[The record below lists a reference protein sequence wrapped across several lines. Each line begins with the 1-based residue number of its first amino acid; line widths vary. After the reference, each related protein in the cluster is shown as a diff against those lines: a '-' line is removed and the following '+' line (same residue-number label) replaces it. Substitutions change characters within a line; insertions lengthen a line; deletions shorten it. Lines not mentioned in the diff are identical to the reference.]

1 MTLNSRTPN
10 KEKTGPDLHAG
21 TKYLNFMADRCFPPE
36 GDLDVL
42 NRVAKLRAEVEEM
55 GLGFQYLV

>member
-1 MTLNSRTPN
+1 
-10 KEKTGPDLHAG
+10 
-21 TKYLNFMADRCFPPE
+21 MADRCFLPE